1 MRPYCAIPCL
11 INAPLDPG
19 ASGEICSSFLS
30 GFGILGA
37 CLLRPARPGA
47 LSPSQIV
54 SAPETF
60 AVNELCKARMDA
72 GVHLAPHPE
81 ILEI

>member
-1 MRPYCAIPCL
+1 MPHLTPVPVEKSAALSFPDSEFGGL
-11 INAPLDPG
+11 SFA
-19 ASGEICSSFLS
+19 ASQ
-30 GFGILGA
+30 
-37 CLLRPARPGA
+37 PGA

>member
-19 ASGEICSSFLS
+19 ASAEICSSFRSDSEFGGLS
-30 GFGILGA
+30 FA
-37 CLLRPARPGA
+37 ASQPGA